1 MTLGF
6 KVKTNSRI
14 TFPVGSLL
22 MTDVQVSDA
31 PMKGA
36 LPTSDVA
43 HRNNCGFSGSM
54 LIRTFVA
61 SKALYWLPWLA
72 ALTAQTNSAAAASS
86 AAAAAAPRR
95 RCSALGWVGRR
106 AAPAGAV

>member
-1 MTLGF
+1 
-6 KVKTNSRI
+6 
-14 TFPVGSLL
+14 
-22 MTDVQVSDA
+22 MTDMQVSNA

-54 LIRTFVA
+54 LIRTFIA

-72 ALTAQTNSAAAASS
+72 ALTAQMKSAASS
-86 AAAAAAPRR
+86 AAAAAAAPLT
-95 RCSALGWVGRR
+95 ALLGWVGRR
-106 AAPAGAV
+106 AAPVGAV